1 MAGRNA
7 VPLLLVPRLERYRG
21 TPQGVTR
28 SGSGDARIRS
38 GTNAGAVGIGLRDGG
53 RRSAR
58 CGRSRWNVAGKRRGR
73 CEILA
78 LGPRRGHPAH
88 LVEFVRGL
96 QGCPG
101 PRVAVFGGS
110 PAARSCGR
118 PWCSRMCLNPCAGAS
133 VWAFPAP
140 RAISPLGL
148 WRPSPRLWRRF
159 STSRCCRRPRHVAP
173 CRRCRRGL
181 ALAFCDRPAGTQI
194 LALGLLP
201 VERLDAGCGGVEVS
215 ASFVI

>member
-1 MAGRNA
+1 MLGFGLEPMLGLLALAFATVGDVQLAVGVAGGTWLANA
-7 VPLLLVPRLERYRG
+7 VVGAKFLRWGHGEAIRPTWWNLSVACRG
-21 TPQGVTR
+21 
-28 SGSGDARIRS
+28 
-38 GTNAGAVGIGLRDGG
+38 
-53 RRSAR
+53 
-58 CGRSRWNVAGKRRGR
+58 
-73 CEILA
+73 A
-78 LGPRRGHPAH
+78 LGR
-88 LVEFVRGL
+88 
-96 QGCPG
+96 
-101 PRVAVFGGS
+101 RVAVFGGS

-140 RAISPLGL
+140 RAVFPLWDSGGL
-148 WRPSPRLWRRF
+148 LHGSGGRF

-201 VERLDAGCGGVEVS
+201 VERLDAGCGEVEVS